1 MNDRNTKQR
10 FFANINRFAAYLGA
24 STGFVRYGTAFLTGL
39 SVTFS
44 LPPFEFLPVFYAAL
58 PVLIWSLSG
67 QVRPWCLFATGWWFG
82 FGYFVSG
89 LYWIGSAMLVDAN
102 ENAWLFPLASLGLPA
117 FLSLFFG
124 LSVLPVRFGN
134 DHFSRALILTIS
146 LGSAEW
152 IRGNFLT
159 GFPWNL
165 LGQAWASHD
174 TLLQGVSL
182 VGIYGMTFFALLS
195 GFLLSVLAQE
205 RSRAALA
212 GVVVALMLPFS
223 FASYGVIR
231 LAQAPVVG
239 ADWVEGVGIRLVQGG
254 IPQKEKWDR
263 KYLVRNF
270 KKYLFLSNR
279 DRPDWINHVIW
290 PETASPFPLDN
301 NDAARAAA
309 SAIVPRGG
317 ALITGMIRRQV
328 VPEKK
333 IWNSIIA
340 LDEEAKILAKYDKAH
355 LVPFGEYIPGKKLLS
370 IKKITEGRL
379 DYSAGSGPR
388 TWHLKSLPPV
398 SPLICYEVIF
408 PGTVTSLD
416 KRPTWILVLTND
428 AWYGHSSGPYQ
439 HLSIARIR
447 AVEEGL
453 TVVRA
458 ASTGI
463 SAVFDGYGREWSRI
477 ELNKTGVLDTRL
489 PNSARVYSFW
499 AQNSQILTIIFVSLS
514 FSAILMRKG
523 AKRISPY
530 LRIKAK
536 KKRAKFALG
545 TIHSTNH
552 H

>member
-1 MNDRNTKQR
+1 MNDRNAKR
-10 FFANINRFAAYLGA
+10 WFFANINQFAAYLGA

-39 SVTFS
+39 CVTFS
-44 LPPFEFLPVFYAAL
+44 LPPFEFLPAFYAAL
-58 PVLIWSLSG
+58 PVLIWSVSG
-67 QVRPWCLFATGWWFG
+67 QVRLWCLFATGWWFG

-89 LYWIGSAMLVDAN
+89 LYWIGSAMLVDAD
-102 ENAWLFPLASLGLPA
+102 ENAWLVPLASLGLPA

-134 DHFSRALILTIS
+134 DHLSRALILTTS

-152 IRGNFLT
+152 VRGNFLT

-205 RSRAALA
+205 RSRAVLA
-212 GVVVALMLPFS
+212 GFIVALTLPLS
-223 FASYGVIR
+223 FASYGAIR

-263 KYLVRNF
+263 KYLMRNF
-270 KKYLFLSNR
+270 KKYLFLSDRN
-279 DRPDWINHVIW
+279 RPDWINYLIW
-290 PETASPFPLDN
+290 PETASPFPLDT
-301 NDAARAAA
+301 NDGARVAA

-340 LDEEAKILAKYDKAH
+340 LDDEAKILAKYDKSH
-355 LVPFGEYIPGKKLLS
+355 LVPFGEYIPGKNWLS
-370 IKKITEGRL
+370 LKKITEGRL
-379 DYSAGSGPR
+379 DYTAGVGPR
-388 TWHLKSLPPV
+388 IWQLETLPPV
-398 SPLICYEVIF
+398 SPLICYEIIF
-408 PGTVTSLD
+408 PGIVTPVHQ
-416 KRPTWILVLTND
+416 RPTWILVLTND

-447 AVEEGL
+447 AAEEGL

-477 ELNKTGVLDTRL
+477 ELDETGVLDTRL
-489 PNSARVYSFW
+489 PDSSSVYSFW
-499 AQNSQILTIIFVSLS
+499 AQNSQISTIIFSFLS
-514 FSAILMRKG
+514 FLAYLMRKG
-523 AKRISPY
+523 VRGTSFYP
-530 LRIKAK
+530 RIKAK
-536 KKRAKFALG
+536 KRRP
-545 TIHSTNH
+545 
-552 H
+552 